1 MKYVTYGGSGTGI
14 IAGYMV
20 SPLQPESAHLQKLGA
35 AAAEEVR
42 KTVRSA
48 LTELLANF
56 MFRLPGELL
65 EQAPKASNPADRT
78 ALSDLA
84 RSLPAKSQAWVNTFA
99 QKVDQ
104 QLIGGLDAARAS
116 DAESPGGIDDSI
128 ALASVELRAEERYQ
142 KQITELDARF
152 NRVRLMVYV
161 PVYSK
166 ALAPAGLCRSLQ
178 DTADAM
184 QWPPR
189 QRRLL
194 LEKFDAIVVP
204 QLERLYRAL
213 IVALTR
219 ISTEAAKSVEADKS
233 IKPLS
238 APKAAAPRAPQTA
251 TTIQAP
257 ADQKHLDLDS
267 IGMLQR
273 MAMKSEGD
281 GYHDGLLAADL
292 LALAENK
299 PLPGVMQDQNWIPIQ
314 RISLAGHFLNV
325 VIGDALVPD
334 ELKPQHESV
343 RFPLMKSALTD
354 DTLFTS
360 KTHPLGSLIHEL
372 LLKSATSRITG
383 NVETRRM
390 AELLQ
395 QVLVQFDL
403 APEFVRQAMRGS
415 TPIQD
420 SQIQRFFEL
429 QRQQAQQRRDFV
441 IAEAKRVVV
450 HELEQATF
458 GRNIPA
464 PAIRF
469 LNVAWGPLL
478 TKRLLQHGADSPM
491 WKAALAQMEKLL
503 DMLEARRPG
512 EAPTAEWTELLQAM
526 SQVLVAEGMAQDKV
540 NAALQALEQSRTSQ
554 VVEGGL
560 AA

>member
-1 MKYVTYGGSGTGI
+1 MMPRMSNPASGP
-14 IAGYMV
+14 ADAN
-20 SPLQPESAHLQKLGA
+20 LQRLGA
-35 AAAEEVR
+35 VAADEVR
-42 KTVRSA
+42 GTVRTA
-48 LTELLANF
+48 LTEVMANF
-56 MFRLPGELL
+56 LMRLPAELADA
-65 EQAPKASNPADRT
+65 APKATNPADRT
-78 ALSDLA
+78 MLQELA
-84 RSLPAKSQAWVNTFA
+84 RSLPPKAQLWVNTFA
-99 QKVDQ
+99 QKVDAH
-104 QLIGGLDAARAS
+104 LIGGLEERAAGEGDSSSSA
-116 DAESPGGIDDSI
+116 DDSV
-128 ALASVELRAEERYQ
+128 ALAGVELRAEERYQ
-142 KQITELDARF
+142 KLTTELDARF
-152 NRVRLMVYV
+152 NRVRLMLYV

-178 DTADAM
+178 DTADALH
-184 QWPPR
+184 WPPK

-213 IVALTR
+213 IQALTR
-219 ISTEAAKSVEADKS
+219 IGSEAAKAGETV
-233 IKPLS
+233 KPIS
-238 APKAAAPRAPQTA
+238 APQPAPPRPPQSA
-251 TTIQAP
+251 TTMQAP
-257 ADQKHLDLDS
+257 ADPRRLDAES
-267 IGMLQR
+267 IGMLQQL
-273 MAMKSEGD
+273 ALKSDGEG
-281 GYHDGLLAADL
+281 YTDGLLAADL

-299 PLPGVMQDQNWIPIQ
+299 PLPGVVKDQSWIPIQ

-325 VIGDALVPD
+325 VISDAMVPD

-360 KTHPLGSLIHEL
+360 RTHPLGSLIHEL
-372 LLKSATSRITG
+372 LLKSATSRVTG

-415 TPIQD
+415 APIQET
-420 SQIQRFFEL
+420 QIQRFFEL

-450 HELEQATF
+450 RELEQATF

-469 LNVAWGPLL
+469 LNTAWGPLL
-478 TKRLLQHGADSPM
+478 TKRLLQHGADSTL
-491 WKAALAQMEKLL
+491 WKAALQQMEKLL

-512 EAPTAEWTELLQAM
+512 EGPAPEWKELLQAM
-526 SQVLVAEGMAQDKV
+526 GQALVGEGMAQDKV
-540 NAALQALEQSRTSQ
+540 REALQAVEASRNTQ
-554 VVEGGL
+554 L
-560 AA
+560 AEAV

>member
-1 MKYVTYGGSGTGI
+1 MIPGMNNPAAT
-14 IAGYMV
+14 
-20 SPLQPESAHLQKLGA
+20 PDSASLQKLGS

-42 KTVRSA
+42 KTVRIA
-48 LTELLANF
+48 LTEVLANF
-56 MFRLPGELL
+56 MVRLPAELADA
-65 EQAPKASNPADRT
+65 APKAASPADRT
-78 ALSDLA
+78 MLQELSRA
-84 RSLPAKSQAWVNTFA
+84 LPAKAQHWVNTFA
-99 QKVDQ
+99 QKVDAH
-104 QLIGGLDAARAS
+104 LIGGLEAVRAGES
-116 DAESPGGIDDSI
+116 DGPSGVDDSV
-128 ALASVELRAEERYQ
+128 ALANVELRAEERYQ
-142 KQITELDARF
+142 KLITELDARF
-152 NRVRLMVYV
+152 NRIRLMLYV

-178 DTADAM
+178 DTADAL
-184 QWPPR
+184 QWPPK

-213 IVALTR
+213 IQALTR
-219 ISTEAAKSVEADKS
+219 ISTEAAKANESA
-233 IKPLS
+233 KPIS
-238 APKAAAPRAPQTA
+238 APKAAAPRAPQSA

-257 ADQKHLDLDS
+257 ADQHHLDAES
-267 IGMLQR
+267 ITMLQQL
-273 MAMKSEGD
+273 ALKSDGEG
-281 GYHDGLLAADL
+281 YTDGLLAADL

-299 PLPGVMQDQNWIPIQ
+299 PLPGVMQDQSWIPIQ
-314 RISLAGHFLNV
+314 RITLAGHFLNV
-325 VIGDALVPD
+325 VISDAMVPE
-334 ELKPQHESV
+334 ELKPTHESV

-360 KTHPLGSLIHEL
+360 RTHPLGSLIHEL
-372 LLKSATSRITG
+372 LLKSATSRVTG

-415 TPIQD
+415 TPIQET
-420 SQIQRFFEL
+420 QIQRFFEL

-450 HELEQATF
+450 RELEQATF

-469 LNVAWGPLL
+469 LNTAWGPLL
-478 TKRLLQHGADSPM
+478 TKRLLQHGADSPL
-491 WKAALAQMEKLL
+491 WKGALQQMEKLL

-512 EAPTAEWTELLQAM
+512 EAPPHDWKELLQAM
-526 SQVLVAEGMAQDKV
+526 GQALVAEGMAQDKV
-540 NAALQALEQSRTSQ
+540 RDALHAVEASRAAQ
-554 VVEGGL
+554 L
-560 AA
+560 AEAV